1 MVDAG
6 IALHVVYARVSGG
19 LAGTYKKVVEG
30 YLGGFA
36 TLMTDEF
43 VLDFKVAPDA
53 RLYDLETMEY
63 IKNVE
68 SPQDAID
75 TCKGL

>member
-1 MVDAG
+1 MV
-6 IALHVVYARVSGG
+6 YSQVSGG
-19 LAGTYKKVVEG
+19 LAGTYDKVVDG

-36 TLMTDEF
+36 TLMTNELL
-43 VLDFKVAPDA
+43 LDFKFAPDA

>member
-1 MVDAG
+1 MIEAG
-6 IALHVVYARVSGG
+6 IALHVVYTRVPGG
-19 LAGTYKKVVEG
+19 LTGTYDRVVKG

-36 TLMTDEF
+36 TLMTNEL
-43 VLDFKVAPDA
+43 VLNFEYAPDA

-75 TCKGL
+75 SCRGR